1 MKSLNQN
8 FEEKLL
14 NFKVAQVLYN
24 TTKTPISIWNVISIS
39 LLGISF
45 MSAFLFIAQ
54 AFIYSSA
61 IKLNNITN
69 VFVGYIALAS
79 FALMIISIIF
89 IVIDKIIRSSIRT
102 MFINDSQMEKIFLQL
117 KHLNLYEYF
126 VTNKLFKTIVCPS
139 KPIRYSDIENIY
151 LTTLTE
157 LHSKE

>member
-14 NFKVAQVLYN
+14 NFNVAQILYN

-45 MSAFLFIAQ
+45 MSVFLFMAQ

-69 VFVGYIALAS
+69 VFVGYIALTS
-79 FALMIISIIF
+79 FALMIISLVF
-89 IVIDKIIRSSIRT
+89 IVIDKIIRGSIKS
-102 MFINDSQMEKIFLQL
+102 MFINDNQMEKIFLQL
-117 KHLNLYEYF
+117 KQLNLYEYF
-126 VTNKLFKTIVCPS
+126 VTNKSFKTIVCPS

-157 LHSKE
+157 LHLKE